1 MGDDVEGRDDDSGEI
16 GNREEGTGKSML
28 RYKVM
33 IGLAAFAAGAAYA
46 APFKDGD
53 TVVWLGDSITCGG
66 RYHEFVRD
74 YYATRF
80 PEAKITFY
88 NSGKNGDNAAG
99 AQARL
104 ADDVAQLKP
113 NRVLIHFG
121 MNDVG
126 RGDYSAKRTPQQIAH
141 GEKCR
146 KDFEA
151 NIVRLADGVLAA
163 APGAKIAF
171 ATPTPY
177 DDTAVITSD
186 PKANAKNWVGCNA
199 ALKGLGDYVKG
210 LAEKRGV
217 PCVDWHA
224 PLNGIIE
231 RHRKAGDT
239 AFMFTGTDRVHPQTA
254 GHVIMAWTFLKQQG
268 VPAIVSDVAI
278 DAKSGKVAKSENAAV
293 TDLKASADGVSC
305 TMLEKALPLPLPP
318 EAAEYLAEFKVEETL
333 NREVFAVT
341 GLKAGNYAL
350 LIDGKEVATGDAA
363 AFAKGIWLGFNEKTP
378 QYAQAQKFFAANKA
392 AADAERKLRIYFWND
407 KIATPEARQKC
418 FAQYDK
424 AREHLKIVPHTYEV
438 KRRDEGRGMK
448 P

>member
-1 MGDDVEGRDDDSGEI
+1 MKRL
-16 GNREEGTGKSML
+16 TMA
-28 RYKVM
+28 
-33 IGLAAFAAGAAYA
+33 LAALAAGAALA
-46 APFKDGD
+46 GETKLEMFRDGD

-66 RYHEFVRD
+66 RYHEFVRA

-113 NRVLIHFG
+113 NRVLVHFG

-151 NIVRLADGVLAA
+151 NIVRLADKVLAA

-177 DDTAVITSD
+177 DDTAVIASD

-224 PLNGIIE
+224 PLNDIIE

-239 AFMFTGTDRVHPQTA
+239 AFMFTGTDRVHPLTA
-254 GHVIMAWTFLKQQG
+254 GHVIMALAFLRAQG
-268 VPAIVSDVAI
+268 VPAVVSDVAV
-278 DAKSGKVAKSENAAV
+278 DARSGKVAKSENATV
-293 TDLKASADGVSC
+293 TNVKASADGLTC
-305 TMLEKALPLPLPP
+305 TVLEKALPLPLPP
-318 EAAEYLAEFKVEETL
+318 EAAEYLAEFDVEETL

-341 GLKAGNYAL
+341 GLKAGKYVL
-350 LIDGKEVATGDAA
+350 LIDGKEVATGDAE
-363 AFAKGIWLGFNEKTP
+363 AFAKGVRLGFNEKTP
-378 QYAQAQKFFAANKA
+378 QYAQAHKFLVANSA
-392 AADAERKLRIYFWND
+392 AATFERKIRAYCWRKENV
-407 KIATPEARQKC
+407 TPEARRKC
-418 FAQYDK
+418 QAQYDK
-424 AREHLKIVPHTYEV
+424 TLAQLKIVPHAYEV
-438 KRRDEGRGMK
+438 RVVK
-448 P
+448 

>member
-1 MGDDVEGRDDDSGEI
+1 MKGSVAA
-16 GNREEGTGKSML
+16 
-28 RYKVM
+28 
-33 IGLAAFAAGAAYA
+33 LALFALAGAAYA
-46 APFKDGD
+46 GEPKLEMFKDGD

-66 RYHEFVRD
+66 RYHEFVRA

-88 NSGKNGDNAAG
+88 NSGKNGDNAVG

-163 APGAKIAF
+163 ASGAKIAF

-210 LAEKRGV
+210 LAGKRGV

-224 PLNGIIE
+224 PLNDIIE

-254 GHVIMAWTFLKQQG
+254 GHVILAWTFLKQQG
-268 VPAIVSDVAI
+268 VPAVVSDVTV
-278 DAKSGKVAKSENAAV
+278 DAKSGKVVKSENATV
-293 TDLKASADGVSC
+293 TDVKASSDGLSC
-305 TMLEKALPLPLPP
+305 MVLEKALPLPLPP

-333 NREVFAVT
+333 NREVFAVK
-341 GLKAGNYAL
+341 GLRAGNYAL
-350 LIDGKEVATGDAA
+350 LIDGAEVATGDAA
-363 AFAKGIWLGFNEKTP
+363 AFAKGIRLGFNERTP

-392 AADAERKLRIYFWND
+392 AADFERKIRAYCWRKENVTLE
-407 KIATPEARQKC
+407 TRQKC
-418 FAQYDK
+418 QEQYDK
-424 AREHLKIVPHTYEV
+424 ARAQLKIVPHAYEV
-438 KRRDEGRGMK
+438 KRR
-448 P
+448 